1 MADQVVD
8 NAGEG
13 GEKQV
18 VDNAGEGGEKQVVDE
33 NKDDGAVDKDA
44 AKTIHRN
51 LRSVINVVRDVHPDH
66 EPSLPTV
73 KEGIK
78 LFCED
83 SDNDKTE
90 LEASFDK
97 PQSSDQGGGRRRT
110 KRKGRKGSKKSKKGA
125 KKSKKGAKKSQK
137 GGRSSKNRRKHSRRR
152 KH

>member
-1 MADQVVD
+1 MAD
-8 NAGEG
+8 
-13 GEKQV
+13 
-18 VDNAGEGGEKQVVDE
+18 QVVDE

-83 SDNDKTE
+83 PDNYKTE

-97 PQSSDQGGGRRRT
+97 PPSNDGSDQGGGRRRT

-137 GGRSSKNRRKHSRRR
+137 GGRSRKNRRKHSHRR